1 MNNGLYHIQDNKIY
15 KMSLNEPMKQ
25 VGTAIS
31 DEAVMSIIDTVTE
44 YMYCNYGDYC
54 MEKITWAELQ
64 KVRNEIKENAME
76 MIKGNLDIKRWFQK
90 KETEIDNMRL
100 PQELFAEAL
109 WIEWFTHYG
118 VICKEKLPDLLRLY
132 NLKLKK
138 GNTLND
144 IQLILGRAFKDT
156 LCFSSKQI
164 GRIAEETDKVCV
176 IANWEDAAAKYKV

>member
-1 MNNGLYHIQDNKIY
+1 
-15 KMSLNEPMKQ
+15 
-25 VGTAIS
+25 
-31 DEAVMSIIDTVTE
+31 
-44 YMYCNYGDYC
+44 
-54 MEKITWAELQ
+54 
-64 KVRNEIKENAME
+64 
-76 MIKGNLDIKRWFQK
+76 
-90 KETEIDNMRL
+90 MRL

-176 IANWEDAAAKYKV
+176 IANWEDAVAKYKV

>member
-144 IQLILGRAFKDT
+144 IQLILGRAFKDRS
-156 LCFSSKQI
+156 L
-164 GRIAEETDKVCV
+164 
-176 IANWEDAAAKYKV
+176 YKKGIKTWKK